1 MRTLASLPLMKLR
14 LKGGFT
20 GRAAPGLWSRRYTD
34 DLGQDMQGIL
44 LSASSR
50 RYQAALSS

>member
-34 DLGQDMQGIL
+34 DLGQDMQGIP